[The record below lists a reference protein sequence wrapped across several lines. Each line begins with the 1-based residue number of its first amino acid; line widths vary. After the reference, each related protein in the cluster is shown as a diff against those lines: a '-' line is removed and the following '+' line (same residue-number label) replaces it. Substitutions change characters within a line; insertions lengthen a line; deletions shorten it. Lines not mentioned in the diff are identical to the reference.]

1 VSVYPLIYSHHRVTA
16 LNGQTD
22 SYDSAKESSN
32 TGNTMVHHFTTWQQ
46 HRKNGPRSGLFI
58 ALIAAL
64 LASPLA
70 HAQDTGGAE
79 ALADKM
85 LDRLGGREAWAGLK
99 NTINGSQQNRAG
111 EPTVVYSVITMD
123 FERPR
128 FRIETTAQNLHL
140 IRVIDGDDSWR
151 LRMNGNI
158 EGVPADRFDD
168 EMRWYGAHLY
178 RTIHRI
184 AARDPALSLGLAE
197 DGRLEVF
204 AGEER
209 IMWLRLDAKAEPYSF
224 GFYDSEVG
232 SLSGPWDF
240 VRDGIHHPRWISSS
254 DGTWRAGSPWR
265 STCRCMTACSRGRA
279 RTRYAGTAV
288 KTSPGQPATPRSPGS
303 RHPG

>member
-1 VSVYPLIYSHHRVTA
+1 MVY
-16 LNGQTD
+16 
-22 SYDSAKESSN
+22 
-32 TGNTMVHHFTTWQQ
+32 HFTTWRQ
-46 HRKNGPRSGLFI
+46 HCRSGLRSGLLI
-58 ALIAAL
+58 ALVAAL

-70 HAQDTGGAE
+70 HGQEPANAE

-85 LDRLGGREAWAGLK
+85 LERLGGRAAWASLK

-128 FRIETTAQNLHL
+128 FRIETTAQDLHL

-158 EGVPADRFDD
+158 EGVPADRFDE

-184 AARDPALSLGLAE
+184 AARDPALSLGLGE
-197 DGRLEVF
+197 GGRLEVF
-204 AGEER
+204 DGDQR

-224 GFYDSEVG
+224 GFYDNDVG

-254 DGTWRAGSPWR
+254 DGTWRA
-265 STCRCMTACSRGRA
+265 
-279 RTRYAGTAV
+279 AV
-288 KTSPGQPATPRSPGS
+288 KSLEINVPLHDSMFARPTSD
-303 RHPG
+303 